1 MFGIGFTELLLVLVV
16 ALLVLGPDKLPEVAR
31 TMAKAYN
38 ELRRTGLDLKRT
50 VDGMNLTEALGKA
63 RERTSTPETP
73 ENEKADTAE
82 EAGKGSTDNDSPN
95 QGGQEPPGKAT

>member
-50 VDGMNLTEALGKA
+50 VEGTVKDMDLSSIVKDGLSSMGDKTDRDKKKEKTVSKAEPEAKA
-63 RERTSTPETP
+63 DETP
-73 ENEKADTAE
+73 R
-82 EAGKGSTDNDSPN
+82 
-95 QGGQEPPGKAT
+95 KAT